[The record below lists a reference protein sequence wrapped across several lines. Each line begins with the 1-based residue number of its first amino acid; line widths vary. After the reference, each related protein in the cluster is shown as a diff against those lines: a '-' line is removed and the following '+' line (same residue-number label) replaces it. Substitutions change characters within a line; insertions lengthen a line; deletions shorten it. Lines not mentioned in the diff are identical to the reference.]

1 MGDKSASTR
10 STANFAE
17 DASSIA
23 PIIYFDVARTF
34 GFNAG
39 IASITIEAFTY
50 VSPGSNVRA
59 ERRVVAH
66 LRTSATGLLS
76 LKKAIAAIELSLRPA
91 EGQKDN

>member
-1 MGDKSASTR
+1 MGDKSASARPTPQ
-10 STANFAE
+10 FAE
-17 DASSIA
+17 NASSIA

-50 VSPGSNVRA
+50 VSPESNVRA

-66 LRTSATGLLS
+66 LRSSATGLLS

-91 EGQKDN
+91 AGQKDN

>member
-1 MGDKSASTR
+1 MADESAPTGQTIR
-10 STANFAE
+10 LAE

-34 GFNAG
+34 SFNGG
-39 IASITIEAFTY
+39 IASITLETFTY
-50 VSPGSNVRA
+50 VSAENSVRS

-66 LRTSATGLLS
+66 LRMTTSGLLS

-91 EGQKDN
+91 EGQKNN